1 MVQTGLE
8 IVADEDMPMVDLLFG
23 RFGKLTTLPGREI
36 SSAHLTNTDVLLV
49 RSVTSVNEELL
60 SGSNVKFVGSGT
72 IGVDHV
78 DTDYL
83 AEHDIIFAAAPGCNA
98 SAVVQYVLSAVCR
111 LMPNWQS
118 KSVGIVGCGS
128 VGGRLYTM
136 LSSLGISCLRY
147 DPFLD
152 TKDFRLNTFD
162 DILACDIISLHT
174 PLTVRGPYPSYHLF
188 NQHVLSSL
196 RPGTV
201 LINAAR
207 GDVIDNQALLSVLSS
222 GTDLSVALDVWSQ
235 EPDINIQLMERVSI
249 ATPHIAGHSLEG
261 KIKGTVMVFDAFL
274 EWIGELWNHDEITQ
288 LGNILLEGEKRA
300 LNEVIL
306 ASYDVNRDTVRM
318 RDAMCRH
325 TETIGVV
332 FDRLRRE
339 YPLRREFSS
348 TKISPRGLSS
358 QDMEK
363 LSLLGFSFDDIPPE
377 ILRVD

>member
-325 TETIGVV
+325 TETTGVV